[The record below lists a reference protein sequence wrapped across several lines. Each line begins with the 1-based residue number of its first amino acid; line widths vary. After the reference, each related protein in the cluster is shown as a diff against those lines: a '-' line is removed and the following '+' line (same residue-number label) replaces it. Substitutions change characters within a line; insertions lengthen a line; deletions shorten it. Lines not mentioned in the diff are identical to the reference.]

1 MDIGLILLR
10 DLDSICWDALSSP
23 SDPHT
28 LCSIIDER
36 TLPLSFN
43 INSFIASLPQNLFLI
58 HWHAIFLAVWRNRT
72 SCTGIG
78 SDPLLRHVPQFDM
91 NPQFI
96 ALLGDSITG
105 EELSDYA
112 GQMISFSRL
121 IGLRDPVSGFDGNR
135 YWRENCR
142 MFPATEIYPF
152 DVVQTSEQFSEEHQA
167 NLLALKRMEPVDHSN
182 HNQAEAERLVEGTL
196 ATASF
201 KKLSGGPF
209 QNVSLSS
216 LWDRSVD
223 GMDDV
228 REGTWAEYLRRG
240 SVELEQT
247 RELIPLGDVEG
258 RSGVKR
264 KVWNVGI
271 LGLIEPGKTELING

>member
-23 SDPHT
+23 TNPHT
-28 LCSIIDER
+28 LCGIIDER

-43 INSFIASLPQNLFLI
+43 INSFIASLPQNPFLI
-58 HWHAIFLAVWRNRT
+58 HWHAIFLAVWHNRT
-72 SCTGIG
+72 SCTGIS

-121 IGLRDPVSGFDGNR
+121 IGLRDPVSRFDGNR

-152 DVVQTSEQFSEEHQA
+152 DVVQTSEQFSEEYQA
-167 NLLALKRMEPVDHSN
+167 KLLALKRIVPVDHSN
-182 HNQAEAERLVEGTL
+182 HDQAEAERLVEGTL

-216 LWDRSVD
+216 LWDRSID
-223 GMDDV
+223 GMDDI
-228 REGTWAEYLRRG
+228 REATWAEYLRRG

-247 RELIPLGDVEG
+247 RELIPLADVEG
-258 RSGVKR
+258 RSGIKR
-264 KVWNVGI
+264 KVWKVGI
-271 LGLIEPGKTELING
+271 LESIVPGKTELIEN